1 MAKIIKD
8 PKKRRNVRRSVR
20 TLKEVALETLAYI
33 RDKILS
39 AICQTIGFLQY
50 FADKIAGKELSSQ
63 FWTGAFAILSFFILF
78 YDPILAFFIMMCR
91 ILWLLESKR
100 GSKN

>member
-20 TLKEVALETLAYI
+20 TLKEAALETLAYI
-33 RDKILS
+33 RDKILA

-50 FADKIAGKELSSQ
+50 FADKIAGKELSSP

-100 GSKN
+100 G

>member
-20 TLKEVALETLAYI
+20 TLKEAALETLAYF
-33 RDKILS
+33 RDKILGCV
-39 AICQTIGFLQY
+39 CQAIGFMQY

-63 FWTGAFAILSFFILF
+63 FWTGFFIIVAFSLMYF
-78 YDPILAFFIMMCR
+78 DVILAFFILGCR
-91 ILWLLESKR
+91 ILWLLERSL
-100 GSKN
+100 

>member
-20 TLKEVALETLAYI
+20 TLREASLETLAYF
-33 RDKILS
+33 RDKILGY
-39 AICQTIGFLQY
+39 ICEAIGFMQY
-50 FADKIAGKELSSQ
+50 FADRIAGKELSSQ
-63 FWTGAFAILSFFILF
+63 FWTGFFVIVALF
-78 YDPILAFFIMMCR
+78 LMYVDFILAFFILVCR

-100 GSKN
+100 AP

>member
-20 TLKEVALETLAYI
+20 TLKEASLETLAHF
-33 RDKILS
+33 RDKMLGY
-39 AICQTIGFLQY
+39 ICEAIGFMQY
-50 FADKIAGKELSSQ
+50 FADRIAGKELSSQ
-63 FWTGAFAILSFFILF
+63 FWTGFFVIVAFFIMYVDF
-78 YDPILAFFIMMCR
+78 ILAFFILVCR

-100 GSKN
+100 AP

>member
-33 RDKILS
+33 RDKILGY
-39 AICQTIGFLQY
+39 ICEGIGFLQY
-50 FADKIAGKELSSQ
+50 FADRIAGKELSSQ
-63 FWTGAFAILSFFILF
+63 FWTGFFVIIALF
-78 YDPILAFFIMMCR
+78 LMYVDFILAFFILVCR
-91 ILWLLESKR
+91 ILWILESR
-100 GSKN
+100 SGR